1 MATLY
6 GNNKM
11 FAHCLRFIIDF
22 EALRQNTV
30 YTVNIT
36 FSYDLFGFITCIY
49 ALLIINQP
57 LVTRIN
63 VIRHPRG
70 SQAISK
76 YVQCKRV
83 YHAIPFQYI
92 SYIHKPRVFQ

>member
-1 MATLY
+1 MAILY

-63 VIRHPRG
+63 VIL
-70 SQAISK
+70 
-76 YVQCKRV
+76 
-83 YHAIPFQYI
+83 F
-92 SYIHKPRVFQ
+92 